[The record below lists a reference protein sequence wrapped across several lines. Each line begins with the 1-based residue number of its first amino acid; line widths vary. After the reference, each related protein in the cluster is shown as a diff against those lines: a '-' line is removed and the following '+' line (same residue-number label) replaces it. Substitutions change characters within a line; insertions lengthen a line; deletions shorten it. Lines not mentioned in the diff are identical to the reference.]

1 MDLMPERVK
10 SPAGVLPARVVLRVE
25 WANGA
30 FREFTAESPLEY
42 QFAAAP
48 SDDLPRSEPQL
59 MVVFAGNPELGG
71 IQVRADGV
79 AP

>member
-1 MDLMPERVK
+1 M
-10 SPAGVLPARVVLRVE
+10 LPSRVVLRVE

-30 FREFTAESPLEY
+30 VREFTAVSPLEY

-48 SDDLPRSEPQL
+48 SDDLPRSEPKL
-59 MVVFAGNPELGG
+59 MVVFAGNPEAGG
-71 IQVRADGV
+71 IQVHSEGV

>member
-1 MDLMPERVK
+1 MPERIQ
-10 SPAGVLPARVVLRVE
+10 SPTDTLPARVVLRVE

-30 FREFTAESPLEY
+30 FREFTAVSPLQY